1 MVEFLTYNLYFKHKG
16 RIIMKTLSAAVL
28 SSALALSGLAE
39 DAYIESSGTQAIR
52 TDYVVKST
60 TKIVFDYQ
68 LVSVDTQA
76 RLFGDYVSGD
86 MAAELYVTG
95 GSEIR
100 FGYGNAYQNP
110 AIGISG
116 DTARHTAT
124 IDFPNRTWAFDDK
137 GGALVS
143 TTLSGSNDG
152 PLIFFSRAQY
162 ADGTVD
168 AGLRAKM
175 RLYSVIISESG
186 VPVREYVPCTR
197 SGVVGLY
204 DRIGKKFLANYSY
217 GATGFAG
224 GGDIPEIPDT
234 DGYIEA
240 CGGSSYSGVNTRHFF
255 GPKTKVVVDFMMLDT
270 TNQRRVFGIDKIG
283 AGTYGSF
290 YVNGSGLFSFYV
302 GDADLDDG
310 RSTGC
315 TADKRRHTAVLDRKN
330 NVAYLMTDGAKH
342 GSTVLDNGTKG
353 ATTTTSV
360 LPMMLFSST
369 PSATALSVDASYS
382 NRIYRASIYEDDVPV
397 HDYVPCVKGGVPGFK
412 DLVVGDFVTAEMV
425 SKLSAGGDVMTEP
438 DDAYASFAGNNGDAA
453 DKRNIDTGW
462 YVHTNTRVELD
473 YATLEPFGTSSK
485 IWYLLSGYGVAS
497 TSHERFVCRFDGS
510 TLKFQIGMNN
520 WPASITMN
528 ADNSGIRRTIIMDVQ
543 NKCASIVTAGFTNS
557 TYTGFTCDANINE
570 KSIKIGA
577 IWDCSSGY
585 APIKIYGIRIYEG
598 ELKRDFRPYLQ
609 DGVACLYDSA
619 NKVFAR
625 PGTGSTTYRRYQ
637 PIPGGTITGDGR
649 DDAYLESDGTQ
660 AINTHYTVTPNT
672 KIECGFQYLSVGAQ
686 SRVFG
691 DHVSGDMAAEFY
703 VGGQSSPA
711 NFTFGYGN
719 PYKNPT
725 ISSGVACDT
734 VRHLAVIDFPN
745 KKYSFSGYAGANYSN
760 VALDSSTTFSGQNG
774 GPLII
779 FSRAKYADG
788 TVDTGLCAKM
798 RLYSFKIYE
807 SGTLKH
813 HYLPYKDGTVV
824 GLKDIEADEDNI
836 LTDCLKS
843 STPFK
848 VGGRGYGTNHTV
860 FYEQPQPVIVPV
872 DGTKLLSVYAP
883 GALSYQWYRDGEPL
897 EGETGAVLEV
907 DWMKLPKPRT
917 AVYTVKAT
925 FDRYGVT
932 LESESE
938 PVTATMDPLGSVI
951 FLR

>member
-1 MVEFLTYNLYFKHKG
+1 
-16 RIIMKTLSAAVL
+16 MKTLSAAVL

-39 DAYIESSGTQAIR
+39 DAYIESDGTQAIR

-68 LVSVDTQA
+68 LMSVVAQA

-110 AIGISG
+110 AIGIG
-116 DTARHTAT
+116 GNTARHTAT

-137 GGALVS
+137 GGTLAS

-168 AGLRAKM
+168 AGHRAKM

-197 SGVVGLY
+197 GGVVGLY

-217 GATGFAG
+217 GATGFVG

-270 TNQRRVFGIDKIG
+270 TNQRRVFGIDKIA
-283 AGTYGSF
+283 AGTCGSF

-302 GDADLDDG
+302 GDAGLDDG

-412 DLVVGDFVTAEMV
+412 DLVVGDFVTAESV

-438 DDAYASFAGNNGDAA
+438 EDGAVVMNGNEDSSSVQRCIACG
-453 DKRNIDTGW
+453 
-462 YVHTNTRVELD
+462 YVFTSKSRVELD
-473 YATLEPFGTSSK
+473 YALNADHDGTTTTWDILATRGPTLATDCIRAYYSSGKIQWRFGNNSVTTTASLNCQKGVRRTFVFDGPAKSVSF
-485 IWYLLSGYGVAS
+485 ITSGYTNLTWSAADLYTTTAS
-497 TSHERFVCRFDGS
+497 FNYYSLRV
-510 TLKFQIGMNN
+510 
-520 WPASITMN
+520 
-528 ADNSGIRRTIIMDVQ
+528 
-543 NKCASIVTAGFTNS
+543 
-557 TYTGFTCDANINE
+557 
-570 KSIKIGA
+570 GA
-577 IWDCSSGY
+577 IYDSGSNY
-585 APIKIYGIRIYEG
+585 APIRVYGLRIYENG
-598 ELKRDFRPYLQ
+598 VLVYDYRPYVLNG
-609 DGVACLYDSA
+609 GVGLYDEATKAFKGTS
-619 NKVFAR
+619 KAR
-625 PGTGSTTYRRYQ
+625 CGFEAA
-637 PIPGGTITGDGR
+637 GTIASDGK
-649 DDAYLESDGTQ
+649 DDAFLEADGTQ

-672 KIECGFQYLSVGAQ
+672 KIEADFQYLNVVGQ

-691 DHVSGDMAAEFY
+691 DYVSGDMAAELY
-703 VGGQSSPA
+703 VGGAAGSPA

-719 PYKNPT
+719 PYKNPV
-725 ISSGVACDT
+725 IVSGGIACDA
-734 VRHLAVIDFPN
+734 VRHLAVIDFAN
-745 KKYSFSGYAGANYSN
+745 KTCSFSDKSSS
-760 VALDSSTTFSGQNG
+760 LDSSTTFSGQNG

-807 SGTLKH
+807 SGVLKH
-813 HYLPYKDGTVV
+813 HYLPYKNGAVV
-824 GLKDIEADEDNI
+824 GLKDIEAEEDNI

-848 VGGRGYGTNHTV
+848 VGGRGYGTDHTV

-883 GALSYQWYRDGEPL
+883 GAVSYQWYRDGEPL
-897 EGETGAVLEV
+897 EDETGAILEV

-917 AVYTVKAT
+917 AVYTVKAK